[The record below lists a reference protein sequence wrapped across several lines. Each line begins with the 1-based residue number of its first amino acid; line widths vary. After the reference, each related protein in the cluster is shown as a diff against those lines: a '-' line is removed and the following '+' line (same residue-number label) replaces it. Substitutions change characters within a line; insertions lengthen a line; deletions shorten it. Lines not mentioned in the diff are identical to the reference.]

1 MFVPDDDET
10 ERTGPR
16 PAPARRASTSARG
29 AIAIVVLVAAV
40 LGGVAV
46 ALSGR
51 TPATTDLG
59 RTNPELD
66 PGTRLSGLAPG
77 FRLTDQFGRA
87 VSLRAFRGKV
97 VILAFNDSECT
108 TICPLTTAAMADA
121 RAMLGRA
128 ASRVQLLGVNANP
141 TATSVADVRRYTELH
156 GLTRQWHFLT
166 GTPAELRRVWRAY
179 KIESSIEQG
188 QIDHTPALFVID
200 PAGRLTTLFVTQQ
213 SYAAVPQLGQLLA
226 EAASWLLP
234 GHPAVRTRLSYSQIT
249 GVPPG
254 QAVIAPRAR
263 GGTVTLGATGKPRL
277 YVFFAT
283 WDAQVMPLKARLEAL
298 RGYQANAV
306 RKRLPLLTAVDE
318 GSVEPSTRTLTN
330 FLNSFRHPL
339 TYPVAIDRS
348 GRIAD
353 GYEVQDE
360 PWLVL
365 VSATGRIAWYDDIA
379 TSGWPGRIG
388 LSRQVRQ
395 ALAVTGRRATD
406 AAATRAALT
415 GSPPRLAALHAQ
427 ADRLLSGEPNLA
439 ARIRS
444 LHGLPIVLNAW
455 GSWCGSC
462 RAEFGLLARAA
473 VQYGRRIAFLG
484 ADLNDSAG
492 DASAFLAEHQVS
504 YPSYEMSSSQLT
516 KIVPAGLLGTPTTI
530 FFDAAGRIAHVHTG
544 EYAASGSLN
553 GDIETYALGQ

>member
-1 MFVPDDDET
+1 M
-10 ERTGPR
+10 
-16 PAPARRASTSARG
+16 
-29 AIAIVVLVAAV
+29 AIVALVAIV
-40 LGGVAV
+40 LGGVAF

-51 TPATTDLG
+51 KPATTDSG

-66 PGTRLSGLAPG
+66 PGTRLAGLAPE
-77 FRLTDQFGRA
+77 FRLTDQFGRR
-87 VSLRAFRGKV
+87 VSLRSFRGKV

-141 TATSVADVRRYTELH
+141 TATSVADVRSYSELH

-166 GTPAELRRVWRAY
+166 GAPAELRRVWRAY
-179 KIESSIEQG
+179 KIESSIERG

-226 EAASWLLP
+226 EDASRLLP
-234 GHPAVRTRLSYSQIT
+234 GHPPVRARLSYSQIS

-254 QAVIAPRAR
+254 HPIVAPRAR
-263 GGTVTLGATGKPRL
+263 GGTVTLGPAGKPRL

-283 WDAQVMPLKARLEAL
+283 WDAQVMPLQARLEAL
-298 RGYQANAV
+298 RGYQADAV
-306 RKRLPLLTAVDE
+306 RGRLPLLTAVDE
-318 GSVEPSTRTLTN
+318 GSVEPSSRALTD
-330 FLNSFRHPL
+330 FLDGLHHPL

-365 VSATGRIAWYDDIA
+365 VSASGRIVWYDDVA
-379 TSGWPGRIG
+379 TSGWPSRDG
-388 LSRQVRQ
+388 LERQVRQ
-395 ALAVTGRRATD
+395 ALAVARQGSTD

-427 ADRLLSGEPNLA
+427 ANRLLRGEPALA

-455 GSWCGSC
+455 GSWCGPC

-473 VQYGRRIAFLG
+473 VQYGRRVAFLG
-484 ADLNDSAG
+484 ADVNDSAG
-492 DASAFLAEHQVS
+492 DASAFLAQHQVS
-504 YPSYEMSSSQLT
+504 YPSYEMSSTQLT
-516 KIVPAGLLGTPTTI
+516 KIVPSGLVGTPTTI
-530 FFDAAGRIAHVHTG
+530 FFNAAGDIAHVHTG
-544 EYAASGSLN
+544 EYAALGSLN
-553 GDIETYALGQ
+553 GDIETYALGR